1 MRSIWALLGGAGL
14 ALAGAGI
21 VGADEFDS
29 AGVKIHYTVEGKG
42 EPVILIHGLYSSGR
56 MNWEVPGATAELAKH
71 FQVIALD
78 NRGHG
83 QSGKPEAE
91 GEYGVKMVE
100 DVIRLMDHLHIAKAH
115 VVGYSLGGMIA
126 MKLVALHPDRVSSV
140 VLGGM
145 GWMKT
150 DSPRQHF
157 WEIVQ
162 ARRGQKVPIACLHGI
177 AELAIT
183 ESDVKAVRVPVDI
196 VVGDRDPCRKMYV
209 EPLRAVRPDWNE
221 HVVADAGHLNCIL
234 KPDFKAQV
242 KAALEA
248 HCGQES
254 LRQ

>member
-1 MRSIWALLGGAGL
+1 MRLIWILFGWVGL
-14 ALAGAGI
+14 VFAGAGMA
-21 VGADEFDS
+21 GAEEFDS
-29 AGVKIHYTVEGKG
+29 AGVKIHYTIEGKG

-56 MNWEVPGATAELAKH
+56 MNWGVPGTTAELAKG

-83 QSGKPEAE
+83 QSDKPQAE
-91 GEYGVKMVE
+91 GEYGVKMAE

-126 MKLVALHPDRVSSV
+126 MKLVTLHPERVSSV

-145 GWMKT
+145 GWLKA
-150 DSPRQHF
+150 DSPLQHF

-162 ARRGQKVPIACLHGI
+162 ARRGQKVPLACLHGI
-177 AELAIT
+177 AQLAVT
-183 ESDVKAVRVPVDI
+183 EAEVKAVHVPVDI
-196 VVGDRDPCRKMYV
+196 VVGDHDPCRKMYV
-209 EPLRAVRPDWNE
+209 EPLRAVRPDWKE
-221 HVVADAGHLNCIL
+221 HVISDAGHLNCIL

-248 HCGQES
+248 SC
-254 LRQ
+254 RP